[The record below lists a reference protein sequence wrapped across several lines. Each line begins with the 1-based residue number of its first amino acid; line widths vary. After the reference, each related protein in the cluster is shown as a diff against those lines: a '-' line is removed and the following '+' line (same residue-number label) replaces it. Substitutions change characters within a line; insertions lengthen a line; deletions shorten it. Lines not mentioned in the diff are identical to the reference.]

1 MLGLDT
7 PFTHTA
13 LPRCVFGSGANRQET
28 TATVASSELLSCRSP
43 PTALVGCY
51 ALVVSMDVCD
61 FDSGILDACP
71 SDRVAGLAFSYLPSS
86 QYPGYSSEQRYAYPN
101 PKPDPYPNPNPNP
114 NPNPGPNPSPSP
126 NPNPNTGTPTRA
138 TSCSPATSSSSTST
152 RPPPS
157 PRALRASSCRPTPYS

>member
-1 MLGLDT
+1 MLTVHGSGFYAAGALITYTKQVLGLDT

-86 QYPGYSSEQRYAYPN
+86 QYPGYSSEQRYAYP
-101 PKPDPYPNPNPNP
+101 
-114 NPNPGPNPSPSP
+114 
-126 NPNPNTGTPTRA
+126 
-138 TSCSPATSSSSTST
+138 
-152 RPPPS
+152 
-157 PRALRASSCRPTPYS
+157 